1 MQDSESNPISLGSD
15 YAFHRASAVLSQNR
29 GREIGKVFA
38 EYKDKLLI
46 VDGEIRKEHVY
57 SIPETEVDLYG
68 DKKVYL
74 NISENSL
81 REFEIMT

>member
-1 MQDSESNPISLGSD
+1 MLDSESNPISLGRY
-15 YAFHRASAVLSQNR
+15 YAFHRASAVLSQDR
-29 GREIGKVFA
+29 DREIGKVFA
-38 EYKDKLLI
+38 EHKDKLFI
-46 VDGEIRKEHVY
+46 VDGIRKEHVY

>member
-1 MQDSESNPISLGSD
+1 MQDSESNPISLGSY
-15 YAFHRASAVLSQNR
+15 YAFHRASAVLNQNR
-29 GREIGKVFA
+29 DREIGKVFA
-38 EYKDKLLI
+38 EHKDKLLI

-57 SIPETEVDLYG
+57 SIPESEVDLYG

-81 REFEIMT
+81 KEFEIMT